1 MPPWALGSSRLR
13 VVTAMSWL
21 LGLLVGGVLVTPP
34 AVLAQL
40 DPIGIVL
47 LVLQGGVV
55 APFADAAGEG
65 DDFFH
70 AWLFGGGKEKSLGSL
85 GLVNSSRRSP
95 GPIDRPPEKDYKAG
109 NRPPVSKG
117 RGSHAGVQTHSRRVR
132 RLGCA
137 GLAHFGAGAGRRQ
150 PRPDPCPTAGS
161 LHRAAVRRRRGRCD
175 RLDRS

>member
-34 AVLAQL
+34 AVFAQL
-40 DPIGIVL
+40 DPVGIVL

-85 GLVNSSRRSP
+85 GLVNTSRGIRA
-95 GPIDRPPEKDYKAG
+95 PIDQPPESTMGA
-109 NRPPVSKG
+109 
-117 RGSHAGVQTHSRRVR
+117 
-132 RLGCA
+132 
-137 GLAHFGAGAGRRQ
+137 AHR
-150 PRPDPCPTAGS
+150 
-161 LHRAAVRRRRGRCD
+161 
-175 RLDRS
+175 